1 MRNRNTVLIV
11 DDDESVLASLGGLL
25 ELEGYAVETA
35 RDGKEALDKLA
46 AIAPPGLI
54 LLDLRMPVMDGWQFL
69 AGRAREASARQTPVV
84 LLSGLPYIPNA
95 PGVAGFL
102 SKPIDPARLLA
113 CVRRFC
119 GEPDRERGAP
129 AHRSERP
136 SR

>member
-1 MRNRNTVLIV
+1 VKDRTRTVLIV
-11 DDDESVLASLGGLL
+11 DDDESALASLGGLL
-25 ELEGYAVETA
+25 ELEGYAFETA
-35 RDGKEALDKLA
+35 RDGKEALEKLS

-69 AGRAREASARQTPVV
+69 TERARDATARQTPVV

-119 GEPDRERGAP
+119 GEPDRERNASTRRAEP
-129 AHRSERP
+129 RP
-136 SR
+136 